1 MRLNRRRKSRRRNLT
16 IGTAAIDPQSRT
28 ASLRREFDQLQ
39 RAVLD
44 PEHRHDLSEYC
55 GDPSLNGWILFRRA
69 LYHIEMIEPR
79 PLFRNGIAAVFAAL
93 MLGCHATK
101 NVNLVENPDA
111 TSRPSRIEVRMKSG
125 SAVVVYQPVVRQDS
139 LRGFSDADGVTPV
152 SLAVS
157 DIQSARTREFS
168 GGRTALLTI
177 GIVAAGLLAAWVA
190 LIAIVFSDDSY

>member
-1 MRLNRRRKSRRRNLT
+1 
-16 IGTAAIDPQSRT
+16 
-28 ASLRREFDQLQ
+28 
-39 RAVLD
+39 
-44 PEHRHDLSEYC
+44 
-55 GDPSLNGWILFRRA
+55 
-69 LYHIEMIEPR
+69 
-79 PLFRNGIAAVFAAL
+79 
-93 MLGCHATK
+93 
-101 NVNLVENPDA
+101 
-111 TSRPSRIEVRMKSG
+111 MKSG
-125 SAVVVYQPVVRQDS
+125 SAVVVYQPLVRQDS